1 MQGDA
6 TLRTAVSRDL
16 APTNDCAAT
25 PMSRRMSVSVTLARI
40 EATGTSKGRMISTEQ
55 SQQRPPIDAPISSSA
70 DDDLGRAPVAH
81 DFAESIRELDVSQ
94 GLVVGILGPWGHG
107 KSSFINLMRE
117 QFEAEPRL
125 TVVDFNPWMFSGSN
139 QLVNFFFTEIGAEL
153 NVRSRSRFGKAAD
166 WLGQYAGILKPIS
179 QFIPIPGAATV
190 GEAAAA
196 ALTGLADSTNAD
208 RSANRV
214 REEITKELLA
224 LDLPIVVV
232 IDDIDRLTTIE
243 IREIF
248 KLVRLTAS
256 FPNIIYVLAFD
267 RERVEQALTEDGV
280 PGRAYLEKIVQLSF
294 DVPQAP
300 EKLLRS
306 QVFEELNRIL
316 APVVDATLDG
326 DRWSDVYWE
335 LIDPLFANMRDVTRY
350 AISAR
355 STIKNLGNEVDLVDL
370 LTMEALRVFRPEL
383 TQELSRLR
391 SELTTTRAIPGRTD
405 ERAKNRISALLAKF
419 PDDDEAIRALLN
431 RVFPAAL
438 QYIENN
444 HYGSDWISTWRT
456 AHRMAHIDF
465 VNLYFDRVAPDEL
478 VAFRN
483 SELAFDLLGDGAAL
497 KAYLTELDPEEL
509 ETVLDGL
516 TSYEAKFTTDMI
528 VPGSITLLN
537 LIDAIPEKKQRGFF
551 DVGRRD
557 ITVSRITLR
566 LIRRVNNEAE
576 RERLVSQILEG
587 VETYSS
593 QLDFIHSMGYREG
606 VGHKLVSEAFAE
618 QIHAEFVT
626 RLQQSPPA
634 EPSREWDAW
643 RIYDAVRTKTGKPP
657 LKPSDDPVLLRAVVH
672 SLKSTARSQSMGSRQ
687 IKTEDRLAWDLLVE
701 IFGDEAAVKKV
712 VGKIRNGLGDDEVLR
727 LADAYLSGWRPER
740 F

>member
-1 MQGDA
+1 
-6 TLRTAVSRDL
+6 
-16 APTNDCAAT
+16 
-25 PMSRRMSVSVTLARI
+25 MSN
-40 EATGTSKGRMISTEQ
+40 TEPP
-55 SQQRPPIDAPISSSA
+55 REKPPIDVPITSSV

-81 DFAESIRELDVSQ
+81 DFAESIRELDASQ

-117 QFEAEPRL
+117 QFETEPVL

-139 QLVNFFFTEIGAEL
+139 QLVSFFFTEIGAEL
-153 NVRSRSRFGKAAD
+153 NVRNKSRFGKAAD
-166 WLGQYAGILKPIS
+166 WLAQYAGILKPVS
-179 QFIPIPGAATV
+179 QSIPVPGAAAA

-196 ALTGLADSTNAD
+196 ALTGLADTTNAD
-208 RSANRV
+208 RSAKKV
-214 REEITKELLA
+214 REEITKELTALA
-224 LDLPIVVV
+224 QPIVVV
-232 IDDIDRLTTIE
+232 IDDIDRLTTLE

-267 RERVEQALTEDGV
+267 RERVEQALTEDGI

-316 APVVDATLDG
+316 APVTNATLD
-326 DRWSDVYWE
+326 DSRWSDVYWE
-335 LIDPLFANMRDVTRY
+335 VIDPLFSNMRDVTRY

-355 STIKNLGNEVDLVDL
+355 STIKSLGGEVDLVDL
-370 LTMEALRVFRPEL
+370 LAMEALRVFRPEL
-383 TQELSRLR
+383 IQRLSKLR
-391 SELTTTRAIPGRTD
+391 SELTSTRDIMGRKD
-405 ERAKNRISALLAKF
+405 ERAQKTIAALLAMF
-419 PDDDEAIRALLN
+419 PDDEVIRALFN
-431 RVFPAAL
+431 RVFPVAL

-444 HYGSDWISTWRT
+444 HYGSDWLSTWRT

-465 VNLYFDRVAPDEL
+465 LNLYFDRVAPDEL

-483 SELAFDLLGDGAAL
+483 SEQAFELLSDGAAL
-497 KAYLTELDPEEL
+497 REYLTGLDPEDL
-509 ETVLDGL
+509 EAVIEGL

-528 VPGSITLLN
+528 VPASITLLN

-551 DVGRRD
+551 DSGRRD
-557 ITVSRITLR
+557 ITVGRVILR
-566 LIRRVNNEAE
+566 LLRCVEDEAE
-576 RERLVSQILEG
+576 REALVSQTLDGI
-587 VETYSS
+587 ETYSS

-606 VGHKLVSEAFAE
+606 TGLKLVSEAFAT
-618 QIHAEFVT
+618 QIQAEFVA
-626 RLQQSPPA
+626 RLRGTPPS

-643 RIYDAVRTKTGKPP
+643 RIYDAVQTETGEVP
-657 LKPSDDPVLLRAVVH
+657 LKPSDDPVLLRAVLH
-672 SLKSTARSQSMGSRQ
+672 SLRSTARSQSMDSRQ
-687 IKTEDRLAWDLLVE
+687 VRSEDRLAWELLVQV
-701 IFGDEAAVKKV
+701 FGSEAAVEEV
-712 VGKIRNGLGDDEVLR
+712 VGSVRRALGDDEALQ
-727 LADAYLSGWRPER
+727 LADKYLSGWRPER